1 MAIGN
6 RYRATRLLGDG
17 TFGRV
22 LLADDLNDSKA
33 ARRTVAIKVIRDV
46 KRYTQNAKIEAD
58 ILKDIQDWDPG
69 GRASRSVIMHDTFMH
84 NGHFCLVLEPAGR
97 SLYDVLEKN
106 DFQGFWMMDIQT
118 IARQGLEG
126 LTFLHSRLRMAHTD
140 LKPENIL
147 LQSTEPLR
155 PSDFPR
161 EDTYSRDRRSDSR
174 DHTPYFRPQSARIKF
189 IDFGNA
195 TYRDEHHPAIISTR
209 QYRGPEVLLALGWDE
224 GADIWSFGCILM
236 ELYTGD
242 PLFSARSNLEHLV
255 LIERTLGHLPRAM
268 LYGTSNSIKDKYFQS
283 SAPSGDLKLLD
294 PGSDSHRRVRRQR
307 AIRDV
312 VFQRHDVLAAFVGG
326 LLTLDRNE
334 RPSAASILRH
344 SIFLKEFDD

>member
-1 MAIGN
+1 MSIGT

-22 LLADDLNDSKA
+22 LLADDLNCGN
-33 ARRTVAIKVIRDV
+33 ARQRTVAIKVIRDV

-58 ILKDIQDWDPG
+58 ILKDIQEWDPE
-69 GRASRSVIMHDTFMH
+69 GRASRSVLMHDTFMH
-84 NGHFCLVLEPAGR
+84 NGHFCLVLDPAGR

-106 DFQGFWMMDIQT
+106 DFRGFWMLDIQT

-155 PSDFPR
+155 PSEFPR
-161 EDTYSRDRRSDSR
+161 EESHSRGRRSDSR
-174 DHTPYFRPQSARIKF
+174 DSTPYFRPQNARIKF

-242 PLFSARSNLEHLV
+242 PLFSARGNLEHLV
-255 LIERTLGHLPRAM
+255 LIERTLGHLPHSM
-268 LYGTSNSIKDKYFQS
+268 LCGTSSSIKGKYFQS
-283 SAPSGDLKLLD
+283 SPQAGDLKLLD
-294 PGSDSHRRVRRQR
+294 PGSASQRRVRRQR

-312 VFQRHDVLAAFVGG
+312 VFQRHSALAEFVGG
-326 LLTLDRNE
+326 MLTLDRNR
-334 RPSAASILRH
+334 RPSAASVLRH
-344 SIFLKEFDD
+344 GLFLEEFDD